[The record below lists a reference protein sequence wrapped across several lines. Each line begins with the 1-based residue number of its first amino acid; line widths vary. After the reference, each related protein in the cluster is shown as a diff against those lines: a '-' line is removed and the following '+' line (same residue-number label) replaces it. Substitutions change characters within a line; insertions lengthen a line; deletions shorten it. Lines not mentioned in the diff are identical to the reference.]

1 MTKKELI
8 LLLIDEAKKGYDL
21 YKTSFEMLEHGYLN
35 ILSPEMLKSLKK
47 RRKSHITPQIIK
59 AKVRRVAVAVLKTY
73 FENDR
78 FAKLTPEFA
87 TEEDIEDIEKIQKAL
102 DVWTTKKIN
111 LYTRFKP
118 IVNDAL
124 VYGTCIVKI
133 HWSNGRLHV
142 SRVKIKD
149 LFIDPNAQNA
159 FDIQYAVHRVY
170 TTVGRLKKQFGRK
183 FKWKQFVGQF
193 SDAGNSKLSMT
204 DIGDATRIEVYDIYR
219 YQGGKWLVSTVLP
232 DQSFVRIDEPL
243 KDGLPFIIGTVDPQF
258 VGISESNA
266 VEAYGGS
273 FIEPMIPL
281 QEEYTIIRNQ
291 QIDAIDK
298 TFNPQ
303 YLATKTS
310 GLNES
315 DLASGRKKVTV
326 SNLGEVEQVPIPRID
341 PSIFHTDRLDSEI
354 QEVSGVNKANQG
366 MVDAN
371 SKYQTATGMSILSE
385 EGNTIIAD
393 IVRALNESLF
403 EPAIRRMVR
412 LIYKYDDTPLF
423 YGLNRNRDL
432 RFFVSINAG
441 VGAVNNELLLNNIS
455 AAEGTAM
462 QNVKLHAEMQNIE
475 GARRYAKVLDA
486 LFEEKLKALK
496 LKSVI
501 PILKGEDSDEPDDGR
516 DADDGTNGAGGPG
529 DSGTGIYGGGLPG
542 GDAGG
547 VAGDPALGGIPNLHD
562 GANTEV

>member
-59 AKVRRVAVAVLKTY
+59 AKVRRVSVAVLKTY

-102 DVWTTKKIN
+102 DIWTTKKIN

-133 HWSNGRLHV
+133 YWSNGRLHV
-142 SRVKIKD
+142 SRVKIRD

-281 QEEYTIIRNQ
+281 QEEYTITRNQ

-501 PILKGEDSDEPDDGR
+501 PILKGEDNDEPDDGR

-529 DSGTGIYGGGLPG
+529 DSGAGSPGGGLPG

-547 VAGDPALGGIPNLHD
+547 VAGDPALGGIPDLHD